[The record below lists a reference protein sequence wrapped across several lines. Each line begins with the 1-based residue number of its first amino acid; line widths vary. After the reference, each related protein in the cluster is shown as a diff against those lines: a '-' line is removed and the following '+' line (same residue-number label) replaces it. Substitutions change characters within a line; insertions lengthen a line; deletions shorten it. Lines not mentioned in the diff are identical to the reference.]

1 LDNTNSKFSFE
12 SLADVKK
19 LINKNPPRS
28 IGTSIETLLK
38 TGALKT
44 QSGLDLQQRAGYTVQ
59 AERLNFLRFLSFF
72 RAVHRGASFAGLRTT
87 TVRKLLPESW
97 GFLCPVHTP
106 DGTPCG
112 LLNHMTRTSRITSQF
127 DSKGNIRDFLK
138 IRKSVVDV
146 LTGAGMVP
154 SLPKLVRA
162 GPPKVI
168 HVLLDGQVVGT
179 LSSNLVTKVVSYIRR
194 LKVEAPSVIPEDL
207 EVGYVPTSMG
217 GSYPGLYLASCPARF
232 IRPVKN
238 ISIPSDNI
246 ELIGPFEQVFMEI
259 SCPDGGNGGRN
270 NSSLATHEEI
280 HPTGMISVVANLTPW
295 SDHNQSPRNMY
306 QCQMAKQ
313 TMAYSTQALQFR
325 ADQKIYHL
333 QTPQSPVV
341 RTKTYTTYSI
351 DENPTGTN
359 AIVAVLAH
367 TGFDM
372 EDAMILNKSSVERGM
387 CHGQIY
393 QVRVPILISLLR
405 VLLIS

>member
-1 LDNTNSKFSFE
+1 
-12 SLADVKK
+12 
-19 LINKNPPRS
+19 
-28 IGTSIETLLK
+28 
-38 TGALKT
+38 
-44 QSGLDLQQRAGYTVQ
+44 
-59 AERLNFLRFLSFF
+59 
-72 RAVHRGASFAGLRTT
+72 
-87 TVRKLLPESW
+87 
-97 GFLCPVHTP
+97 
-106 DGTPCG
+106 
-112 LLNHMTRTSRITSQF
+112 MTRTSRITSQF

-306 QCQMAKQ
+306 QCQ
-313 TMAYSTQALQFR
+313 
-325 ADQKIYHL
+325 
-333 QTPQSPVV
+333 
-341 RTKTYTTYSI
+341 
-351 DENPTGTN
+351 
-359 AIVAVLAH
+359 
-367 TGFDM
+367 
-372 EDAMILNKSSVERGM
+372 
-387 CHGQIY
+387 
-393 QVRVPILISLLR
+393 
-405 VLLIS
+405 VLLEIRCKFFMIMLLEVF